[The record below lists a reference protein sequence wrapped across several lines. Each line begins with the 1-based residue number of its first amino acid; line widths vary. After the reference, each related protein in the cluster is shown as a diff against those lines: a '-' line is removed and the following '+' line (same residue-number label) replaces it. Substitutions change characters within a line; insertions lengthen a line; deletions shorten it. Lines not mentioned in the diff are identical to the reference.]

1 MQIQKIIKYNLSTD
15 SRNLKKNDIFFD
27 FISKKNKKNP
37 YLEKIIKKKPK
48 IIFSECNLNFKN
60 TICKKDL
67 KTYFLK
73 ILFKKF
79 KKKT

>member
-1 MQIQKIIKYNLSTD
+1 MQIQNIIKYNLSTD

-48 IIFSECNLNFKN
+48 IIFSESNLNFEN
-60 TICKKDL
+60 TIYKKNL

-73 ILFKKF
+73 ILLKKF

>member
-1 MQIQKIIKYNLSTD
+1 MQIQKIIKYNLTTD

-48 IIFSECNLNFKN
+48 IIFSESNLNLKN

-67 KTYFLK
+67 KSIF
-73 ILFKKF
+73 
-79 KKKT
+79 

>member
-27 FISKKNKKNP
+27 FISKENKKNP

-48 IIFSECNLNFKN
+48 IIFSESNLNFKN
-60 TICKKDL
+60 TIYKRSEKVLL
-67 KTYFLK
+67 KYY
-73 ILFKKF
+73 
-79 KKKT
+79 

>member
-1 MQIQKIIKYNLSTD
+1 MQIQKIIKYKLTTD

-37 YLEKIIKKKPK
+37 YLEKIIKKKQK
-48 IIFSECNLNFKN
+48 INFFLNNLNLKN
-60 TICKKDL
+60 TICKKVL

-73 ILFKKF
+73 YY
-79 KKKT
+79 